1 MSVQLILKSS
11 SVQDKAATAQQL
23 AIGEIALNY
32 HESGPFL
39 QCKDTAGQVWRIGG
53 VIIAEEA
60 PGQPQPGT
68 WWFETDT
75 SSLYFYDGTNWTEI
89 TGGGSGGGDITAV
102 VAGEG
107 LSGGGSSGTVT
118 LDANIDTTKGLE
130 FVVDGVPGSKIAIKP
145 GANISFDTGGA
156 LRADISG
163 TSIKGDVDLT
173 SATIP
178 SPVAA
183 NDGYYNTATGTLSA
197 QWQAATGLGAISVG
211 PGDLV
216 VYNGTNWTYVPAPPA
231 PVDSVNGQVG
241 VVVLDAADVGAV
253 DLTGDTMT
261 GALGMPVGSAASPS
275 VYFDANSGL
284 YSPGADQVAISTN
297 GQGRLFINASG
308 KVGVGGLPS
317 GAFNKFSVNGSLG
330 NFEISDQG
338 NIINFTAGVT
348 SYIRTTTSGMPLQFG
363 AGFYVFTSQD
373 LTTEFIRIDA
383 SGRLGVGTSLPEAL
397 LHLNGAGA
405 RFRVQDSNGTN
416 QHVTLQQIGAV
427 SYLVGRN
434 NTGFGPIYIGQN
446 NGTSNQTAIYI
457 DSSARVGIGTNS
469 PNYLVHAKKDQAGI
483 TDIAVENNSIAA
495 GAYAQ
500 LRVVGNGGDGYFG
513 YSGPFSGGTG
523 AYEQDWVYLIAE
535 SNTKGLNL
543 ATRGATA
550 PIRFFAGGSSAGA
563 ERARITSD
571 GKLGLGNSSPSSLL
585 DLKQDIAEA
594 TTLNAAGSHVRIGSG
609 SGTGTNF
616 RSTIYFAPFNSS
628 GNASPAA
635 ISAIASG
642 NTNSSLGFYTNP
654 ANDYSGVP
662 DLRMLIDSSGRVGIG
677 NTSPN
682 SVLDVNGL
690 ISVRASNGVL
700 RGQIGEVAGNTS
712 YFGLRNTAL
721 ADTFANSAINQSGT
735 GATSINSASGQGLFL
750 KIGNS
755 PAVTV
760 DSSQRLLVNT
770 SVSRIVSGSGA
781 KLQIESNDASGR
793 ISLVQN
799 RNEAGAS
806 AVFSIGKSR
815 GTTNGSNTILQNGDT
830 VGSIAFVGADGTDM
844 ECQTA
849 FIQSF
854 VDGTPGSNDMP
865 GRLVFSTTAGG
876 ASSPT
881 ERMRISQ
888 DGAIYIGA
896 DAAAAAASLS
906 SGAGIKQLATSVT
919 SSVRY
924 DSYASSTGI
933 RYHLSFR
940 DTSGVVGTISTS
952 GGATAYNTSSDYRLK
967 ENVVLLTGAADRLK
981 LIPVHRFNF
990 IADPSKTVDGFLA
1003 HEAQAVV
1010 PECVTG
1016 TKDEVDDEGNPVYQG
1031 IDQSKLV
1038 PLLTAALQEALA
1050 KIETLEQRLS
1060 DAGIA

>member
-1 MSVQLILKSS
+1 MTYK
-11 SVQDKAATAQQL
+11 
-23 AIGEIALNY
+23 LN
-32 HESGPFL
+32 PFTGKL
-39 QCKDTAGQVWRIGG
+39 
-53 VIIAEEA
+53 
-60 PGQPQPGT
+60 
-68 WWFETDT
+68 DT
-75 SSLYFYDGTNWTEI
+75 SDGPQGPAGVVSAAGPGSQATPSISFAADLDTGLYNYTPNGI
-89 TGGGSGGGDITAV
+89 AVSTGGT
-102 VAGEG
+102 
-107 LSGGGSSGTVT
+107 
-118 LDANIDTTKGLE
+118 
-130 FVVDGVPGSKIAIKP
+130 
-145 GANISFDTGGA
+145 
-156 LRADISG
+156 
-163 TSIKGDVDLT
+163 
-173 SATIP
+173 
-178 SPVAA
+178 
-183 NDGYYNTATGTLSA
+183 
-197 QWQAATGLGAISVG
+197 
-211 PGDLV
+211 
-216 VYNGTNWTYVPAPPA
+216 
-231 PVDSVNGQVG
+231 
-241 VVVLDAADVGAV
+241 
-253 DLTGDTMT
+253 
-261 GALGMPVGSAASPS
+261 
-275 VYFDANSGL
+275 
-284 YSPGADQVAISTN
+284 
-297 GQGRLFINASG
+297 GRLFIDSAG
-308 KVGVGGLPS
+308 KVGVGTGPGTDQLTIGGNLGFSFQDFLVWTQFDNSYRQGIRYIASTRELSLFSTTNDSGGAITFYTRNGTGASSTDYGTERMRITADGKLGLGTSAPDSKLVIEQNSSDTNPLDQNNPAASS
-317 GAFNKFSVNGSLG
+317 GATIRNY
-330 NFEISDQG
+330 NF
-338 NIINFTAGVT
+338 
-348 SYIRTTTSGMPLQFG
+348 
-363 AGFYVFTSQD
+363 
-373 LTTEFIRIDA
+373 
-383 SGRLGVGTSLPEAL
+383 GVGTYTALSLETA
-397 LHLNGAGA
+397 
-405 RFRVQDSNGTN
+405 DSTN
-416 QHVTLQQIGAV
+416 IQSASIVAQSV
-427 SYLVGRN
+427 SGGRSPN
-434 NTGFGPIYIGQN
+434 ILFTQR
-446 NGTSNQTAIYI
+446 TASNVNSTRMVI
-457 DSSARVGIGTNS
+457 DSSGSVGIGTTS
-469 PNYLVHAKKDQAGI
+469 VI
-483 TDIAVENNSIAA
+483 S
-495 GAYAQ
+495 
-500 LRVVGNGGDGYFG
+500 GNKLQVN
-513 YSGPFSGGTG
+513 TG
-523 AYEQDWVYLIAE
+523 ADGDFAIYGI
-535 SNTKGLNL
+535 SPG
-543 ATRGATA
+543 
-550 PIRFFAGGSSAGA
+550 AGGLTGLIPDGTNGNALRWGGVGGSAGVLRFMSGA
-563 ERARITSD
+563 SQERARITSD

-735 GATSINSASGQGLFL
+735 GSTSINSASGEALFL